1 MKNEEG
7 YPMKTLYALVCSGN
21 MLTEMEMAQDL
32 TQQGV
37 TAQTSHEILDG
48 LYATPADWDFIFV
61 DLNGLDK
68 FVCSILPVVRRRMPH
83 LPAIGI
89 RTQSTFDDHASLA
102 CGIELDAY
110 LSEIPQPE
118 ELIMNFP
125 QVITRRK
132 AELAL

>member
-1 MKNEEG
+1 MKPLNV
-7 YPMKTLYALVCSGN
+7 LVCSSD

-37 TAQTSHEILDG
+37 ETQTSHEILDG
-48 LYATPADWDFIFV
+48 VFTKPADWDFIFI

-68 FVCSILPVVRRRMPH
+68 FVCSILPVVRRRMPD

-89 RTQSTFDDHASLA
+89 RTQSSFDDHASLA

-110 LSEIPQPE
+110 LSEMPRPE
-118 ELIMNFP
+118 ELIMQFP
-125 QVITRRK
+125 QV
-132 AELAL
+132 AV

>member
-1 MKNEEG
+1 MRSLNV
-7 YPMKTLYALVCSGN
+7 LVCSSN
-21 MLTEMEMAQDL
+21 MLTEIEMAQDL

-37 TAQTSHEILDG
+37 EAQTSHEILDG
-48 LYATPADWDFIFV
+48 VFTKPANWDFIFV

-68 FVCSILPVVRRRMPH
+68 FVCSILPVVRRRMPN

-89 RTQSTFDDHASLA
+89 RTQSSFDTHSSLA

-110 LSEIPQPE
+110 LSEMPRPE

-125 QVITRRK
+125 QVMSNHK

>member
-1 MKNEEG
+1 MKSLNV
-7 YPMKTLYALVCSGN
+7 LVCSSN

-32 TQQGV
+32 TKQGV
-37 TAQTSHEILDG
+37 EAQPSHDILDG
-48 LYATPADWDFIFV
+48 LYTTPANWDFIFV

-68 FVCSILPVVRRRMPH
+68 FVCSILPVVRRRMPN

-89 RTQSTFDDHASLA
+89 RTRSTFDDQASLA

-125 QVITRRK
+125 QVITNRK
-132 AELAL
+132 AELPL

>member
-1 MKNEEG
+1 MRSLNI
-7 YPMKTLYALVCSGN
+7 LVCSSD
-21 MLTEMEMAQDL
+21 MLTETAMAQDL

-37 TAQTSHEILDG
+37 EAQTSHEILDG
-48 LYATPADWDFIFV
+48 LYTKPADWDFIFV

-68 FVCSILPVVRRRMPH
+68 FVCSILPVVRRRMPN

-89 RTQSTFDDHASLA
+89 RTRSSLDVQDGLA

-110 LSEIPQPE
+110 LSEMPRPE

-125 QVITRRK
+125 QVMTAHK
-132 AELAL
+132 AELDV

>member
-1 MKNEEG
+1 MRALNI
-7 YPMKTLYALVCSGN
+7 LVCSSD
-21 MLTEMEMAQDL
+21 MLTEMEMAQNL

-37 TAQTSHEILDG
+37 EAQTSHEILDG
-48 LYATPADWDFIFV
+48 VFTKPADWDFIFV

-68 FVCSILPVVRRRMPH
+68 FVCSILPVVRRRMPN

-89 RTQSTFDDHASLA
+89 RTHSSLDDHPSLT

-110 LSEIPQPE
+110 LSEMPQPE

-125 QVITRRK
+125 QVVV
-132 AELAL
+132 